1 MLFASSCVFMLYEKY
16 KKEVVPVIKKQ
27 FNYFNINLVPK
38 MTKAVV
44 NIGIGKYSNDDK
56 IVKEIERD
64 LTLITGQ
71 KPQPRKAKKSIASFK
86 VREGVV
92 VGYRII
98 LRRKRMYDFLER
110 LINIALPRSRDF
122 RGLELKNID
131 QSGNL
136 NIGIKEQIIFTEV
149 SNSRLIFGFE
159 IAIVTNSK
167 DRETAVELYK
177 ALGFPLKKVEVKKV
191 KK

>member
-1 MLFASSCVFMLYEKY
+1 
-16 KKEVVPVIKKQ
+16 
-27 FNYFNINLVPK
+27 

-56 IVKEIERD
+56 IMKEIERD

-71 KPQPRKAKKSIASFK
+71 KPQPRKAKKSIAGFK

-131 QSGNL
+131 QLGNL

-167 DRETAVELYK
+167 DREIAVELYR
-177 ALGFPLKKVEVKKV
+177 ALGFPLKKIEVKKG

>member
-1 MLFASSCVFMLYEKY
+1 VLFASSCVFMLYEKY

-167 DRETAVELYK
+167 DRETAVELYR